1 MSVDELYMQR
11 CLELAA
17 LGAGRVS
24 PNPMVGAV
32 VVADDKIIG
41 EGYHECYGE
50 AHAEVNAIRHV
61 YTNYPDADA
70 LLRKS
75 TIYVSLEPCAHFGK
89 TPPCSDLIIKHQ
101 IPKVVIGCRDPYAEV
116 NGKGIAKLR
125 EAGVDV
131 LEGILEKACLNL
143 NKRFFTRI
151 AKQRPYFILKW
162 AQTADG
168 FFAPHEDEQK
178 WITGL
183 SAKQL
188 SHRWR
193 AEEDAILLGFRTA
206 KVDNPQLNVREWT
219 GRNPKRIVIDRN
231 LELPPNLHLFD
242 QSQETIVFNAVKTD
256 VSGCIKC
263 IELENFDNLL
273 VQSIAYQLYLLD
285 VQSVLI
291 EGGQKTLDLFI
302 QAGLWDEA
310 RVFTANRYWGK
321 GIKAPILSATAIEE
335 QKVDTDLLTIYY
347 REV

>member
-11 CLELAA
+11 CLELAS

-24 PNPMVGAV
+24 PNPMVGAI
-32 VVADDKIIG
+32 VVADNKIIG
-41 EGYHECYGE
+41 EGYHESYGE
-50 AHAEVNAIRHV
+50 AHAEVNAIRQV
-61 YTNYPDADA
+61 LTNYPNAEA
-70 LLRKS
+70 LLQKS

-125 EAGVDV
+125 EVGIEVV
-131 LEGILEKACLNL
+131 EGILEEACLNL

-151 AKQRPYFILKW
+151 GKQRPYIILKW

-168 FFAPHEDEQK
+168 FFAPHDDKQQ

-193 AEEDAILLGFRTA
+193 AEEDAILVGFQTA
-206 KVDNPQLNVREWT
+206 KIDNPQLNVREWT

-231 LELPPNLHLFD
+231 LELPPDLHLFD
-242 QSQETIVFNAVKTD
+242 QDQETIVFNAVKTD
-256 VSGCIKC
+256 VSGRIKY
-263 IELENFDNLL
+263 IELENFDTLL

-285 VQSVLI
+285 VQSVLV
-291 EGGQKTLDLFI
+291 EGGQKTLNMFI

-310 RVFTANRYWGK
+310 RVFTSNQQWGK

-335 QKVDTDLLTIYY
+335 QNVDTDLLTIYY